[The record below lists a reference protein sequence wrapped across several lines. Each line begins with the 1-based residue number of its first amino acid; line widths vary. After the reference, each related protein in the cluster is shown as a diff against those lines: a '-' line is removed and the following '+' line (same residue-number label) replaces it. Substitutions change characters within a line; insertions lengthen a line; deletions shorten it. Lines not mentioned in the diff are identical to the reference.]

1 MIDYSSQV
9 GQVRLLIPDTTL
21 LENPRD
27 LQAEK
32 TYLFTDEQIEAFLT
46 LNNGNIKL
54 AAADAIDVVGTD
66 VGLQML
72 VITTDDKA
80 TDGSKMISA
89 MIARGKQLR
98 ARAKEELENETE
110 FEIVDP
116 DFFPLD
122 FAWRM

>member
-32 TYLFTDEQIEAFLT
+32 TYLFTDEQIEAFLA

-98 ARAKEELENETE
+98 ARAKEELESETE

>member
-32 TYLFTDEQIEAFLT
+32 TYLFTDEQIEAFLA
-46 LNNGNIKL
+46 LNNGNVKL

-98 ARAKEELENETE
+98 ARAKEELESETE

>member
-46 LNNGNIKL
+46 LNNGNVKL

-80 TDGSKMISA
+80 TDGSKIISA

-98 ARAKEELENETE
+98 ARAKEELARETE